1 MAPYRLHD
9 SLGYNLSL
17 AARLQ
22 ERRLDDALRTLG
34 LTRTSWCV
42 LLAVGVEGLR
52 RPSEIAR
59 FIGIDRTATSR
70 TLRRMEEDG
79 LVTRETG
86 SGDRRTTRVV
96 LTDTGHR
103 CIDGGV
109 PYARANNEA
118 MKKKLS
124 DDEHRQLFDLLT
136 KLTAGEK
143 ADLSTF

>member
-42 LLAVGVEGLR
+42 LLAVGVEGLTQ
-52 RPSEIAR
+52 PSDIAR

-70 TLRRMEEDG
+70 TLRRMEEDA
-79 LVTRETG
+79 LVTREAG
-86 SGDRRTTRVV
+86 AGDRRTTRVA
-96 LTDTGHR
+96 LTDAGR
-103 CIDGGV
+103 RRIDGGV
-109 PYARANNEA
+109 PFARANNEA
-118 MKKKLS
+118 MRKKLN